1 MKRLLLL
8 IILLLPLVG
17 AAQQLNY
24 SVFFDRYEND
34 KEFRTVVLG
43 RKMMEMM
50 SEQTSDREMRRT
62 LAGIEHIKVISTS
75 TYNESFVADA
85 RAVTSSSSYK
95 LVSSVSEGGR
105 EVSFYLHT
113 SESRSALNRLLML
126 SFSDEEWVV
135 MGIYGQFDV
144 RNISRLTQI
153 RPKTK

>member
-1 MKRLLLL
+1 M
-8 IILLLPLVG
+8 LLPLVG

-24 SVFFDRYEND
+24 SGFFDRYEND

-50 SEQTSDREMRRT
+50 SEGTKDREMRRT

-85 RAVTSSSSYK
+85 RTVVSSSSYK

-105 EVSFYLHT
+105 EVSFYVLNT
-113 SESRSALNRLLML
+113 KEGKNRLLML

>member
-1 MKRLLLL
+1 M
-8 IILLLPLVG
+8 LLPLVG

-24 SVFFDRYEND
+24 SGFFDRYEND

-105 EVSFYLHT
+105 EVSFYVLNT
-113 SESRSALNRLLML
+113 REGKNRLLML
-126 SFSDEEWVV
+126 SFSDDEWVV

>member
-24 SVFFDRYEND
+24 SGFFDRYENN

-75 TYNESFVADA
+75 TYNERFVADA

-105 EVSFYLHT
+105 EVSFYVLNT
-113 SESRSALNRLLML
+113 REGKNRLLML

-135 MGIYGQFDV
+135 MGIYGQFDL

>member
-24 SVFFDRYEND
+24 SGFFDRYEND

-75 TYNESFVADA
+75 TYNESFVTDA
-85 RAVTSSSSYK
+85 RAVTSSPSYK

-105 EVSFYLHT
+105 EVSFYVLNT
-113 SESRSALNRLLML
+113 REGKNRLLML
-126 SFSDEEWVV
+126 SFSDDEWVV

>member
-17 AAQQLNY
+17 AAQEFSY
-24 SVFFDRYEND
+24 TSFFNRYENN

-62 LAGIEHIKVISTS
+62 LAGIDHIKVISTS

-85 RAVTSSSSYK
+85 RAVISSSSYK

-105 EVSFYLHT
+105 EVSFYVFN
-113 SESRSALNRLLML
+113 SKEGKNRLLML
-126 SFSDEEWVV
+126 SFGGGEWVV

>member
-1 MKRLLLL
+1 ML
-8 IILLLPLVG
+8 IPLVG

-24 SVFFDRYEND
+24 SGFFDRYENN

-75 TYNESFVADA
+75 TYNEEFVADA
-85 RAVTSSSSYK
+85 RAVATSSNYK
-95 LVSSVSEGGR
+95 LISSVSEGGR
-105 EVSFYLHT
+105 EVSFYVLNT
-113 SESRSALNRLLML
+113 KEGKNRLLML
-126 SFSDEEWVV
+126 SFGEDEWVV

-153 RPKTK
+153 RPATK

>member
-1 MKRLLLL
+1 M
-8 IILLLPLVG
+8 LLLPLVG

-24 SVFFDRYEND
+24 SGFFDRYEND

-75 TYNESFVADA
+75 TYNERFVADA

-105 EVSFYLHT
+105 EVSFYVLNT
-113 SESRSALNRLLML
+113 REGKNRLLML

-135 MGIYGQFDV
+135 MGIYGQFDL

>member
-1 MKRLLLL
+1 M
-8 IILLLPLVG
+8 LLLPLVG
-17 AAQQLNY
+17 AAQE
-24 SVFFDRYEND
+24 VFYTSFFNRYENN

-75 TYNESFVADA
+75 TYNERFVTDAQFLADQF
-85 RAVTSSSSYK
+85 K
-95 LVSSVSEGGR
+95 LISTVSEGGR
-105 EVSFYLHT
+105 EVSFYVLNT
-113 SESRSALNRLLML
+113 REGKNRLLML

-135 MGIYGQFDV
+135 MGIYGQFDL

>member
-8 IILLLPLVG
+8 IILLLPHVG

-24 SVFFDRYEND
+24 SGFFDRYEND

-95 LVSSVSEGGR
+95 LVSSVCEGGR
-105 EVSFYLHT
+105 EVSFYVLNT
-113 SESRSALNRLLML
+113 REGKNRLLML

>member
-24 SVFFDRYEND
+24 SGFFDRYEND

-62 LAGIEHIKVISTS
+62 LAGIDHIKVISTS

-85 RAVTSSSSYK
+85 RAVTSSSSSK

-105 EVSFYLHT
+105 EVSFYVLNT
-113 SESRSALNRLLML
+113 REGKNRLLML

>member
-1 MKRLLLL
+1 M
-8 IILLLPLVG
+8 LLLPFVG

-24 SVFFDRYEND
+24 SGFFDRYEND

-85 RAVTSSSSYK
+85 RAVTSSPSYK

-105 EVSFYLHT
+105 EVSFYVLNT
-113 SESRSALNRLLML
+113 REGKNRLLML

>member
-105 EVSFYLHT
+105 EVSFYVLNT
-113 SESRSALNRLLML
+113 REGKNRLLML

>member
-1 MKRLLLL
+1 M
-8 IILLLPLVG
+8 LLLPLVG

-24 SVFFDRYEND
+24 SGFFDRYEND

-105 EVSFYLHT
+105 EVSFYVLNT
-113 SESRSALNRLLML
+113 REGKNRLLML
-126 SFSDEEWVV
+126 SFSDDEWVV

>member
-1 MKRLLLL
+1 M
-8 IILLLPLVG
+8 LLLPLVG

-24 SVFFDRYEND
+24 SGFFDRYEND

-105 EVSFYLHT
+105 EVSFYVLNT
-113 SESRSALNRLLML
+113 REGKNRLLML

>member
-24 SVFFDRYEND
+24 SGFFDRYENN

-75 TYNESFVADA
+75 TYNERFVTDA

-105 EVSFYLHT
+105 EVSFYVLN
-113 SESRSALNRLLML
+113 SKEGKNRLLML

-135 MGIYGQFDV
+135 MGIYGQFDL

>member
-24 SVFFDRYEND
+24 SVFFDRYENN

-95 LVSSVSEGGR
+95 LISTVSEGGR
-105 EVSFYLHT
+105 EVSFYVLNT
-113 SESRSALNRLLML
+113 REGKNRLLML

>member
-24 SVFFDRYEND
+24 SGFFDRYEND

-75 TYNESFVADA
+75 TYNESFVTDA

-105 EVSFYLHT
+105 EVSFYVLN
-113 SESRSALNRLLML
+113 SKEGKNRLLML

>member
-8 IILLLPLVG
+8 IMLLLPLVG
-17 AAQQLNY
+17 AAQE
-24 SVFFDRYEND
+24 VFYTSFFNRYENN

-75 TYNESFVADA
+75 TYNKRFVTDAQFLADQF
-85 RAVTSSSSYK
+85 K
-95 LVSSVSEGGR
+95 LISTISEGGR

-126 SFSDEEWVV
+126 SFSDDEWVV
-135 MGIYGQFDV
+135 MGIYGKFDV

>member
-24 SVFFDRYEND
+24 SGFFDRYEND

-85 RAVTSSSSYK
+85 RAVTSSTSYK

-105 EVSFYLHT
+105 EVSFYVLNT
-113 SESRSALNRLLML
+113 REGKNRLLML

>member
-1 MKRLLLL
+1 M
-8 IILLLPLVG
+8 LLLPLVG

-24 SVFFDRYEND
+24 SGFFDRYEND

-50 SEQTSDREMRRT
+50 SEGTKDREMRRT

-105 EVSFYLHT
+105 EVSFYLL
-113 SESRSALNRLLML
+113 SSKSGKNRLLML

-153 RPKTK
+153 RPATK

>member
-24 SVFFDRYEND
+24 SGFFDRYEND

-75 TYNESFVADA
+75 TYNERFVADA

-105 EVSFYLHT
+105 EVSFYVLNT
-113 SESRSALNRLLML
+113 REGKNRLLML

>member
-1 MKRLLLL
+1 M
-8 IILLLPLVG
+8 LLPLVG

-24 SVFFDRYEND
+24 SGFFDRYEND

-105 EVSFYLHT
+105 EVSFYVQNT
-113 SESRSALNRLLML
+113 KEGKNRLLML

>member
-1 MKRLLLL
+1 M
-8 IILLLPLVG
+8 LLPLVG

-24 SVFFDRYEND
+24 SGFFDRYEND

-75 TYNESFVADA
+75 TYNESFVTDA

-105 EVSFYLHT
+105 EVSFYVLNT
-113 SESRSALNRLLML
+113 REGKNRLLML

>member
-1 MKRLLLL
+1 MLM
-8 IILLLPLVG
+8 PLVG
-17 AAQQLNY
+17 AAQELSY
-24 SVFFDRYEND
+24 SDFFDRYEGR
-34 KEFRTVVLG
+34 EQFRTVVLG

-85 RAVTSSSSYK
+85 RAVISSSNYK
-95 LVSSVSEGGR
+95 LISSVSESGR
-105 EVSFYLHT
+105 EVSFYVFN
-113 SESRSALNRLLML
+113 SKEGKNRLLML

-153 RPKTK
+153 RPATK

>member
-24 SVFFDRYEND
+24 SGFFDRYENN

-75 TYNESFVADA
+75 TYNESFVTDA

-105 EVSFYLHT
+105 EVSFYVLNT
-113 SESRSALNRLLML
+113 REGKNRLLML

>member
-17 AAQQLNY
+17 TAQQLNY
-24 SVFFDRYEND
+24 SGFFDRYEND

-105 EVSFYLHT
+105 EVSFYVLNT
-113 SESRSALNRLLML
+113 REGKNRLLML

>member
-24 SVFFDRYEND
+24 SGFFDRYEND

-75 TYNESFVADA
+75 TYNESFVTDA

-105 EVSFYLHT
+105 EVSFYVLNT
-113 SESRSALNRLLML
+113 REGKNRLLML
-126 SFSDEEWVV
+126 SFSDDEWVV

>member
-24 SVFFDRYEND
+24 SGFFDRYENN
-34 KEFRTVVLG
+34 KEFRTVLLG

-75 TYNESFVADA
+75 TYNESFVTDA

-105 EVSFYLHT
+105 EVSFYVLNT
-113 SESRSALNRLLML
+113 REGKNRLLML

>member
-1 MKRLLLL
+1 M
-8 IILLLPLVG
+8 LLLPLVG
-17 AAQQLNY
+17 AAQE
-24 SVFFDRYEND
+24 VFYTSFFNRYENN

-75 TYNESFVADA
+75 TYNESFVTDA

-105 EVSFYLHT
+105 EVSFYVLNT
-113 SESRSALNRLLML
+113 REGKNRLLML
-126 SFSDEEWVV
+126 SFSDDEWVV

>member
-24 SVFFDRYEND
+24 SGFFDRYEND

-105 EVSFYLHT
+105 EVSFYVLN
-113 SESRSALNRLLML
+113 SKEGKNRLLML

-135 MGIYGQFDV
+135 MGIYGQFDL

>member
-24 SVFFDRYEND
+24 SGFFDRYEND

-105 EVSFYLHT
+105 EVSFYVLNT
-113 SESRSALNRLLML
+113 REGKNRLLML

-153 RPKTK
+153 HPKTK

>member
-24 SVFFDRYEND
+24 SGFFDRYEND

-75 TYNESFVADA
+75 TYNESFVTDA
-85 RAVTSSSSYK
+85 RAVTSSTSYK

-105 EVSFYLHT
+105 EVSFYVLNT
-113 SESRSALNRLLML
+113 REGKNRLLML

>member
-1 MKRLLLL
+1 M
-8 IILLLPLVG
+8 LLLPLVG

-24 SVFFDRYEND
+24 SGFFDRYENN

-85 RAVTSSSSYK
+85 RTVTSSSSYK

-105 EVSFYLHT
+105 EVSFYVLNT
-113 SESRSALNRLLML
+113 REGKNRLLML

>member
-85 RAVTSSSSYK
+85 RAVTSSPSYK

-105 EVSFYLHT
+105 EVSFYVLNT
-113 SESRSALNRLLML
+113 REGKNRLLML

>member
-24 SVFFDRYEND
+24 SGFFDRYEND

-85 RAVTSSSSYK
+85 RAVTSSPSYK

-105 EVSFYLHT
+105 EVSFYVLN
-113 SESRSALNRLLML
+113 SKEGKNRLLML

>member
-24 SVFFDRYEND
+24 SGFFDRYEND

-75 TYNESFVADA
+75 TYNERFVADA

-105 EVSFYLHT
+105 EVSFYVLN
-113 SESRSALNRLLML
+113 SKEGKNRLLML

-135 MGIYGQFDV
+135 MGIYGQFDL